1 MNRKLC
7 YFFLVLLF
15 LVIYSAGAFSQE
27 EPDPLVGKEDLAGS
41 SEFMMIWSQV
51 PDGGSSNK
59 ISYQKI
65 YDYLRPLNDQDLFP
79 IDQRIIDNKRHSV
92 GGDSTVAQSEQIDVA
107 AGDFNGDGY
116 DDVVGGWQ
124 GRDSS
129 IIIWAPQI
137 DHISLSW
144 EDATILK
151 SEYKLYTALS
161 WSSGY
166 FRLATGDFDGDGED
180 EFVLVYHGADEKIH
194 IEVFDTDGSR
204 VPQQVGSYIDEDLPA
219 EPSGL
224 IALDIAV
231 GDFNLDG
238 RDELVLTSRDANGGT
253 GGHWAIYVKVL
264 ELNNGSSYQLIQNAR
279 KIVMD
284 EPVFDNSV
292 VKPIN
297 LAITTGDYDLDTID
311 EIGLIFSFYKSNE
324 ENSDDT
330 YLFMM
335 KVSQDLES
343 IDIPLAEGVS
353 SRKNNGGQIEP
364 LSIASGDVNGDGSDE
379 LVYMIGGSFY
389 VYGTDSLLHPQYK
402 IQDDGYG
409 GQQDYYSNRFLGVAD
424 LDQNGRAEIIIVR
437 NTDKDQIQQFKI
449 RAFEVN
455 QYFSKIETKAE
466 RLEEEPTQGSS
477 SNNHSRNFAIATGDF
492 DGDRVRL
499 GRPKRHFESEIS
511 QPLVI
516 LNSPPVHFDVIND
529 TVYDVNV
536 CYNGNECKHSI
547 SYAKTT
553 SGSVRISSSLSM
565 DWGEDTTITGSAGA
579 WGNTIERSMTNSYG
593 NGFSI
598 NRGKSEEFSISFSAE
613 AVTEDLIFGTVVD
626 YVIWEYPV
634 FADDTLRGYVAV
646 VEPKN
651 PTKTWFSTES
661 WPGQSYIPN
670 HEVGNILSYREYS
683 NLTSNDYLSEAI
695 KLDNG
700 IRFGLSPTS
709 NFEWELNWGSW
720 TESGAS
726 QTNTI
731 GTDAGY
737 SWSWGLDIDVMGSVK
752 STYGKD
758 MESTYE
764 ETQIETQKTTVAQ
777 DIDVKVNL
785 GTIEDSEKRY
795 DVTPYAYWGNNGA
808 LVVDY
813 AARPQLA
820 PPGQP
825 ETWWQKEYGHDVD
838 PAFILPFRYHPEKG
852 LNLSEDAKRH
862 FTNDIQFFPA
872 KASGGDTVVV
882 VARVHNYSLLDTENP
897 IKVRFYIGDPDN
909 GGTMITGI
917 NGETE
922 VATETFLQ
930 FRTSQLVRMA
940 WRVPENIKPYSRI
953 YAVID
958 PEDEIPDEIH
968 DNNNKGYNVL
978 GSDFATDIQTERIAK
993 VPNRFELLQNYP
1005 NPFNPSTT
1013 IEYVLPERTDVNLR
1027 IYNVLG
1033 QHVKTLVNKQQ
1044 EAGTHKITFDA
1055 GNLASGIYFYSLTVK
1070 GITMTRRFVLLK

>member
-1 MNRKLC
+1 
-7 YFFLVLLF
+7 
-15 LVIYSAGAFSQE
+15 
-27 EPDPLVGKEDLAGS
+27 
-41 SEFMMIWSQV
+41 
-51 PDGGSSNK
+51 
-59 ISYQKI
+59 
-65 YDYLRPLNDQDLFP
+65 
-79 IDQRIIDNKRHSV
+79 
-92 GGDSTVAQSEQIDVA
+92 
-107 AGDFNGDGY
+107 
-116 DDVVGGWQ
+116 
-124 GRDSS
+124 
-129 IIIWAPQI
+129 
-137 DHISLSW
+137 
-144 EDATILK
+144 
-151 SEYKLYTALS
+151 
-161 WSSGY
+161 
-166 FRLATGDFDGDGED
+166 
-180 EFVLVYHGADEKIH
+180 
-194 IEVFDTDGSR
+194 
-204 VPQQVGSYIDEDLPA
+204 
-219 EPSGL
+219 
-224 IALDIAV
+224 
-231 GDFNLDG
+231 
-238 RDELVLTSRDANGGT
+238 
-253 GGHWAIYVKVL
+253 
-264 ELNNGSSYQLIQNAR
+264 
-279 KIVMD
+279 
-284 EPVFDNSV
+284 
-292 VKPIN
+292 
-297 LAITTGDYDLDTID
+297 
-311 EIGLIFSFYKSNE
+311 
-324 ENSDDT
+324 
-330 YLFMM
+330 
-335 KVSQDLES
+335 
-343 IDIPLAEGVS
+343 
-353 SRKNNGGQIEP
+353 
-364 LSIASGDVNGDGSDE
+364 
-379 LVYMIGGSFY
+379 
-389 VYGTDSLLHPQYK
+389 
-402 IQDDGYG
+402 
-409 GQQDYYSNRFLGVAD
+409 
-424 LDQNGRAEIIIVR
+424 
-437 NTDKDQIQQFKI
+437 
-449 RAFEVN
+449 
-455 QYFSKIETKAE
+455 
-466 RLEEEPTQGSS
+466 
-477 SNNHSRNFAIATGDF
+477 
-492 DGDRVRL
+492 
-499 GRPKRHFESEIS
+499 
-511 QPLVI
+511 
-516 LNSPPVHFDVIND
+516 
-529 TVYDVNV
+529 
-536 CYNGNECKHSI
+536 
-547 SYAKTT
+547 
-553 SGSVRISSSLSM
+553 M

-634 FADDTLRGYVAV
+634 FAEDTLRGYVAV

-670 HEVGNILSYREYS
+670 HEVGNILSYCEYS

-825 ETWWQKEYGHDVD
+825 ETWWQKEYGHNVD

-978 GSDFATDIQTERIAK
+978 GSDFASDIQTERIAK

-1044 EAGTHKITFDA
+1044 EAGTHKVTFDA